1 MEENNIGLYNKF
13 LQMFK
18 GILLNIFSITDADY
32 SHKLIRIF
40 WIKIRILKSENKKP
54 SNSRLYK

>member
-40 WIKIRILKSENKKP
+40 WIKIRILKSENK
-54 SNSRLYK
+54 NGY